1 MENMIVERLKL
12 NLQHQQ
18 IKYCPEWRRYTLI
31 EYLEKVVRINA
42 VYVAMRK
49 LIGKNAIVRLDQEP
63 FAAWFLMTD
72 GLPLSQD

>member
-1 MENMIVERLKL
+1 M
-12 NLQHQQ
+12 
-18 IKYCPEWRRYTLI
+18 
-31 EYLEKVVRINA
+31 RINA